1 MTIRRD
7 DEWRGKAH
15 RDARND
21 PRIGQV
27 VRTLDDTL
35 EAGDLVILGLANDL
49 GVRENGGRPGA
60 VEGPRA
66 LRRALGKLHA
76 SVLGGRRLFD
86 AGDLELEMLDGY
98 QAFFDDAA
106 RILHDVFTRGAH
118 AIVIG
123 GGHDCAFGTY
133 LGVKSVHPT
142 PHVVNVDAHLDVR
155 PTHAPSSGN
164 PFYRMLE
171 DGLTALTEV
180 GLLRDVN
187 APEHVEYAR
196 QHGATLSFCDP
207 PSTEADQIAC
217 ARQAFANADGH
228 ALQLSIDLDAI
239 EFGSAPGVSWV
250 NPAGLSASCVRRIV
264 YDAGFAGARA
274 LDLMELAPALDQGT
288 ANGRDGATAR
298 LAAVIACD
306 FIAGLQARSPK

>member
-7 DEWRGKAH
+7 DEWRGKPSL
-15 RDARND
+15 DARD

-27 VRTLDDTL
+27 VRPLDATV
-35 EAGDLVILGLANDL
+35 EPGDLVLLGLGNDL

-76 SVLGGRRLFD
+76 SVLGGRRFFD
-86 AGDLELEMLDGY
+86 AGDLELERLDGY
-98 QAFFDDAA
+98 QAFFDEGAA
-106 RILHDVFTRGAH
+106 ILHDVLARGAH
-118 AIVIG
+118 AIVVG
-123 GGHDCAFGTY
+123 GGHDCAYATF
-133 LGVKSVHPT
+133 LGVKSVYPA

-155 PTHAPSSGN
+155 PTHSPSSGN

-171 DGLTALTEV
+171 HGLGALTEV

-187 APEHVEYAR
+187 APAHVEYAR
-196 QHGATLSFCDP
+196 SRGATLSFIDP
-207 PSTEADQIAC
+207 PSNEAEQVAC
-217 ARQAFANADGH
+217 AQAAFERAEGH

-239 EFGSAPGVSWV
+239 EFGSAPGVSWL
-250 NPAGLSASCVRRIV
+250 NPAGLSAPGVRRIA
-264 YDAGFAGARA
+264 YEGGRAGARA

-288 ANGRDGATAR
+288 ANGRDGVTAR
-298 LAAVIACD
+298 LAAVVTCD
-306 FIAGLQARSPK
+306 FIAGLQARAPK